1 MLIGVPVAATPGLV
15 PQAEV
20 ETVLAEFDVAG
31 AAALLEAGALVAV
44 EAGVEELE
52 LQPARMPSASA
63 ATTAAAA
70 RVRPWKG
77 LFM

>member
-15 PQAEV
+15 PHAEV
-20 ETVLAEFDVAG
+20 ETVLAELDVAG

-70 RVRPWKG
+70 RVRPWRG

>member
-20 ETVLAEFDVAG
+20 ETVLAELDVAG

-70 RVRPWKG
+70 RVRPWRG